1 MTTHEHRERAKTRVD
16 QGTREKLI
24 SITLEVILR
33 EGISAVR
40 VDQVAAE
47 ADVTKGSVYWH
58 FKDREELI
66 RAALGEHLRKTS
78 AQTIEGVSHAMHEAK
93 DKSDYLTLIA
103 PYLANP
109 FDIEQADERW
119 NKLDLLVQSRRDP
132 LLAEM
137 IRHFQINN
145 QEVLVEL
152 MELAQTHG
160 YLRNDV
166 DPRAVA
172 TMLSAVYLGSNVI
185 DMLGENAPTPEAW
198 WNLLFFFISSLFPD
212 PGTAQQ

>member
-1 MTTHEHRERAKTRVD
+1 MSTNQQRNRRKTRVD
-16 QGTREKLI
+16 LGTRERLVA
-24 SITLEVILR
+24 ITLDVILK

-78 AQTIEGVSHAMHEAK
+78 AQTIEGISHAFDEAK
-93 DKSDYLTLIA
+93 DKNDYLALIT

-109 FDIEQADERW
+109 FDSEQADDRW

-132 LLAEM
+132 LLADM
-137 IRHFQINN
+137 IRQFQVNN

-152 MELAQTHG
+152 MESAQTHG
-160 YLRNDV
+160 YLRDDV

-172 TMLSAVYLGSNVI
+172 TILSAVYLGSNVVDI
-185 DMLGENAPTPEAW
+185 LGDSAPGPEAW
-198 WNLLFFFISSLFPD
+198 WNLLFVLIESLFPNPD
-212 PGTAQQ
+212 QP

>member
-1 MTTHEHRERAKTRVD
+1 MSKSKQSTRSKTRVD
-16 QGTREKLI
+16 VRTREKLV
-24 SITLEVILR
+24 SITLNVILK

-66 RAALGEHLRKTS
+66 RAALGEHLRKTNE
-78 AQTIEGVSHAMHEAK
+78 QTIEGISHAFDEAK
-93 DKSDYLTLIA
+93 DKNDYLALIS

-109 FDIEQADERW
+109 FDSEQANERW
-119 NKLDLLVQSRRDP
+119 HKLDLLVQSRRDP
-132 LLAEM
+132 LLADM

-152 MELAQTHG
+152 MESAQTHG
-160 YLRNDV
+160 YLREDV

-172 TMLSAVYLGSNVI
+172 TILSAVAIGSNIVDI
-185 DMLGENAPTPEAW
+185 LGESAPDPEAW
-198 WNLLFFFISSLFPD
+198 WSLLFVLINSLFPNTD
-212 PGTAQQ
+212 Q